1 MKRKSTL
8 LAVIA
13 LLHLLVLP
21 LAAAEVVVFQK
32 YDTTME
38 YKDGTLHVTKELRLK
53 NTGSSPI
60 IPGEVHFKLSK
71 EKDGEAIPPEVSNFE
86 VVDRYGN
93 DLDTQKHVSKK
104 EVDLVFNVWDPLL
117 PDFFYDMTMTYDI
130 EFKPRGILFYHIVLP
145 EEKTTIPIKGA
156 TTTLK
161 LPEHYHVTYASGD
174 SEVSSEEGATAA
186 TWDEKGNYNVE
197 YSVIPFPRLG
207 FRAVN
212 AFWALIIVLFLLN
225 LFYRMK
231 KKARRG

>member
-1 MKRKSTL
+1 MKRKSTI
-8 LAVIA
+8 LAMLA
-13 LLHLLVLP
+13 LLHLLVVP
-21 LAAAEVVVFQK
+21 FVAADVVVFQN

-38 YKDGTLHVTKELRLK
+38 YEDGSLKVTKELRLK
-53 NTGSSPI
+53 NVGSSPI

-71 EKDGEAIPPEVSNFE
+71 DRDGEPVAPEVTGFE
-86 VVDRYGN
+86 VTDRFGN
-93 DLDTQKHVSKK
+93 DLDTSKHVSQDQ
-104 EVDLVFNVWDPLL
+104 VNLIFTIWDPLL
-117 PDFFYDMTMTYDI
+117 PDFYYDMTMTYEL
-130 EFKPRGILFYHIVLP
+130 EFKPKGILFYHVVLP

-156 TTTLK
+156 TTTFE
-161 LPEHYHVTYASGD
+161 LPAHYHITHASGD
-174 SEVSSEEGATAA
+174 SEVGSSDGVTTA
-186 TWDEKGNYNVE
+186 TWDEKGNYDVE